1 MRIVSYDYVSPQLR
15 DRLAGFDEDFELI
28 TRSDVRK
35 VCGFQKS
42 LVGTKDGYNHYLF
55 TKSIQMSTKSVHRPG
70 GML

>member
-1 MRIVSYDYVSPQLR
+1 MRIITFEYVNPAIR

-55 TKSIQMSTKSVHRPG
+55 TKSIQMNTDSVHRPG

>member
-35 VCGFQKS
+35 ISGFQKS
-42 LVGTKDGYNHYLF
+42 LIDTNNGYNHYLF